1 MATER
6 NSKYALVA
14 NPGSPFKVIPCAD
27 VPSLGWLQGKVGG
40 YIEIVNVH
48 GRIGSNLKMVID
60 EEGKYKDYTANL
72 FATAATPLFA
82 DFIFGTAVILR
93 MDGED
98 LIGFDYNEAKS
109 ILQRLNHA

>member
-1 MATER
+1 MAKES

-14 NPGSPFKVIPCAD
+14 NPGSPFKSIPCAN
-27 VPSLGWLQGKVGG
+27 VPSLEWLQEKVGG
-40 YIEIVNVH
+40 YIETVPVH
-48 GRIGSNLKMVID
+48 NRIGSNLVMVVD

-93 MDGED
+93 EDGED
-98 LIGFDYNEAKS
+98 LIGFDYNEAKA
-109 ILQRLNHA
+109 LLYKLNHA